1 MITARDLDMRYPE
14 PFMIWQKLSDESREF
29 AVMCFNLLSDPLDFL
44 DRNEREK
51 GRFMKETAAGASMT
65 VIRSE
70 DKPMDKGR
78 PSQRVLPMS
87 AGHNDCLIGTTLDEL
102 MEMPDDD
109 RSFLVY
115 PIIPRGKISMLAGK
129 SDVGKSMFY
138 IQLCTAIIL
147 GRSKF
152 LDMTMEPKYKRA
164 LIITTE
170 DDRYDI
176 RFRLS
181 RQLAGMKLNKAQS
194 VNLKVV
200 DDTTEIVPVLEVEL
214 SLKRYDLVVIDA
226 FGDVF
231 EGNINATNDVRR
243 FLTSISMVLNRYQC
257 AALIIHHE
265 GKASTKKGPQK
276 DKILG
281 SSGIEQRCRSVAI
294 LSAEPKIPGR
304 RTLQV
309 VKGNHIS
316 DEEKAKVHRY
326 KFDSETFTYS
336 VDPNAVAEDEG
347 NVPSNKYTRKY
358 PVVKQR
364 GRKGPTEAE
373 FNQAKEMREAGKT
386 LQEIGEALNRNSSTI
401 CRWFKEPPRWD
412 TRKVGKVD

>member
-1 MITARDLDMRYPE
+1 MITAKDLDIRYPL
-14 PFMIWQKLSDESREF
+14 PDQIWQNLTEKTREEVVKCLSHI
-29 AVMCFNLLSDPLDFL
+29 NDPLNFL
-44 DRNEREK
+44 DRNEKEE
-51 GRFMKETAAGASMT
+51 GRVMKEAAALAPMT
-65 VIRSE
+65 VIKSE
-70 DKPMDKGR
+70 SKPKDNGKT
-78 PSQRVLPMS
+78 SLRVLPKS
-87 AGHNDCLIGTTLDEL
+87 VGHTDGTEVHTLAEL

-115 PIIPRGKISMLAGK
+115 PIIPRSKISMLAGK

-147 GRSKF
+147 GKRKF
-152 LDMTMEPKYKRA
+152 LDMAIETKYKRA

-176 RFRLS
+176 RYRLTK
-181 RQLAGMKLNKAQS
+181 QLDGLKLNKAQS
-194 VNLKVV
+194 INLMIV
-200 DDTTEIVPVLEVEL
+200 DDTAEIVPVLESVL
-214 SLKRYDLVVIDA
+214 PIKRHDLVVIDA

-243 FLTSISMVLNRYQC
+243 YLTTISMTLNKYQC

-265 GKASTKKGPQK
+265 GKATSKKGPQK

-281 SSGIEQRCRSVAI
+281 SSGIEQKCRSVVI
-294 LSAEPKIPGR
+294 LSADPKLPGR

-316 DEEKAKVHRY
+316 EEEKAKIHHY
-326 KFDSETFTYS
+326 LFDPVTFTYS
-336 VDPNAVAEDEG
+336 VDLNAVDEMEG
-347 NVPSNKYTRKY
+347 NTQSNKYTRKY
-358 PVVKQR
+358 PQMKQR

-373 FNQAKEMREAGKT
+373 FNQAKEMREARKT
-386 LQEIGEALNRNSSTI
+386 LNEIGEALGRNSSTI

-412 TRKVGKVD
+412 TRRVGKVG

>member
-1 MITARDLDMRYPE
+1 MITAHDLDIRYPE
-14 PFMIWQKLSDESREF
+14 PYMIWQRLSDESRDF
-29 AVMCFNLLSDPLDFL
+29 AVKCFNHLEDPFDFL
-44 DRNEREK
+44 DKNEKEK
-51 GRFMKETAAGASMT
+51 GRFMKETAAGAPMT

-70 DKPMDKGR
+70 AKSNDKGR
-78 PSQRVLPMS
+78 PSQRVLPIS
-87 AGHNDCLIGTTLDEL
+87 GRHNDGSPGTTLDEL
-102 MEMPDDD
+102 MALPDDD

-115 PIIPRGKISMLAGK
+115 PIIPRSKISMLAGK

-147 GRSKF
+147 GKRKF
-152 LDMTMEPKYKRA
+152 LDMPMEPKYKRA

-265 GKASTKKGPQK
+265 GKATTKKGPQK

-326 KFDSETFTYS
+326 IFDSETFTYS
-336 VDPNAVAEDEG
+336 VDLNAVGETEG
-347 NVPSNKYTRKY
+347 NAPSNKYARKY

-373 FNQAKEMREAGKT
+373 FDQAKEMREAGKT

-412 TRKVGKVD
+412 TRRVGRVG

>member
-1 MITARDLDMRYPE
+1 MITAKDMDIRYPL
-14 PFMIWQKLSDESREF
+14 PDQIWQNLSDNARNNVLQCLS
-29 AVMCFNLLSDPLDFL
+29 NLEDPLDFL
-44 DRNEREK
+44 ERNEKETC
-51 GRFMKETAAGASMT
+51 RFMKEAAAGAPMT
-65 VIRSE
+65 VIKSE
-70 DKPMDKGR
+70 SKPKGNGKT
-78 PSQRVLPMS
+78 SLRVLPKS
-87 AGHNDCLIGTTLDEL
+87 VGHTDGTEGHTLAEL

-115 PIIPRGKISMLAGK
+115 PIIPRRKISMLAGK
-129 SDVGKSMFY
+129 SDVGKSMYY

-147 GRSKF
+147 GKRKF
-152 LDMTMEPKYKRA
+152 LDMVIESKYKRA

-176 RFRLS
+176 RYRLTK
-181 RQLAGMKLNKAQS
+181 QLAGLKLNKAQS
-194 VNLKVV
+194 INLMIV
-200 DDTTEIVPVLEVEL
+200 DDTTEIVPVLEKEL

-243 FLTSISMVLNRYQC
+243 YLTTISMTLNKYQC

-265 GKASTKKGPQK
+265 GKASSKKGPQK

-281 SSGIEQRCRSVAI
+281 SSSIEQKCRSVII
-294 LSAEPKIPGR
+294 LAADSKIPGR
-304 RTLQV
+304 RTLQI

-316 DEEKAKVHRY
+316 DEEKAKVPRY
-326 KFDSETFTYS
+326 VFDSETFTYS
-336 VDPNAVAEDEG
+336 VDLNAVAETEG
-347 NVPSNKYTRKY
+347 NAPSNKYTRKY
-358 PVVKQR
+358 PQLKQR

-373 FNQAKEMREAGKT
+373 FYKAKEMKEAGKT
-386 LQEIGEALNRNSSTI
+386 LKEIGEALGRNSSTI

-412 TRKVGKVD
+412 TRRVGIVG

>member
-1 MITARDLDMRYPE
+1 MITAHDLDMRYPE
-14 PFMIWQKLSDESREF
+14 PYMIWQRLSDESRDF
-29 AVMCFNLLSDPLDFL
+29 AVKCFNHLEDPFDFL

-51 GRFMKETAAGASMT
+51 GRYVKEATALAPMT
-65 VIRSE
+65 VIRTE
-70 DKPMDKGR
+70 AKPNDKGR
-78 PSQRVLPMS
+78 PSPRVLAMS
-87 AGHNDCLIGTTLDEL
+87 GRHNDGSPGTTLDEL
-102 MEMPDDD
+102 MALPEDD

-115 PIIPRGKISMLAGK
+115 PIIPRSKISMLAGK

-152 LDMTMEPKYKRA
+152 LDMTMEPKYRRA

-181 RQLAGMKLNKAQS
+181 RQLAGIKLNKAQS

-281 SSGIEQRCRSVAI
+281 SSGIEQRCRSVSI
-294 LSAEPKIPGR
+294 LSADSKIPGR

-336 VDPNAVAEDEG
+336 VDPNAVGEDVG
-347 NVPSNKYTRKY
+347 NAPSNKYTRKY

-386 LQEIGEALNRNSSTI
+386 LQEIGEALGRNSSTI

-412 TRKVGKVD
+412 TRRVGRVG

>member
-1 MITARDLDMRYPE
+1 MITAKDLDKRYPY
-14 PFMIWQKLSDESREF
+14 PHQIWQNLSDKTRES
-29 AVMCFNLLSDPLDFL
+29 VIKCLSHLDDPLDFL
-44 DRNEREK
+44 DRNEKEK
-51 GRFMKETAAGASMT
+51 GRFIKEAATLAPMT
-65 VIRSE
+65 VIKPDE
-70 DKPMDKGR
+70 KPMDKGR
-78 PSQRVLPMS
+78 PSPRVLPMS
-87 AGHNDCLIGTTLDEL
+87 GRQNEGSSGTTLDEL
-102 MEMPDDD
+102 MALPEDD

-115 PIIPRGKISMLAGK
+115 PIIPRSKISMLAGK

-152 LDMTMEPKYKRA
+152 LDMIMEPKYRRA

-176 RFRLS
+176 RFRLG

-214 SLKRYDLVVIDA
+214 SMKRYDLVVIDA

-265 GKASTKKGPQK
+265 GKATSKKGPQK

-294 LSAEPKIPGR
+294 LSADPKLPGR

-326 KFDSETFTYS
+326 IFDSETFTYS
-336 VDPNAVAEDEG
+336 VDPNAVGEDEG
-347 NVPSNKYTRKY
+347 NAPSNKYTRKY
-358 PVVKQR
+358 PQMKQR

-412 TRKVGKVD
+412 TRRVGKVG